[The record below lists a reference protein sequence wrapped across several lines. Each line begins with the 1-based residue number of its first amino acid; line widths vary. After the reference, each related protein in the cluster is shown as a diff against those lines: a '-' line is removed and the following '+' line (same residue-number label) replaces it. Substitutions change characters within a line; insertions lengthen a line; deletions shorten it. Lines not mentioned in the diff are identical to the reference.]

1 MTTKKILIAV
11 ALAAAIGAPATG
23 FLNGAEGQAISS
35 TGMRIPFPHALPI
48 GAFSRQ
54 SELASLDRADAWL
67 NGPELTPEAL
77 RGKVVLINFWTYSC
91 INWRR
96 QLPYLRAWHEK
107 YKDQGLVVIGV
118 HAPEFE
124 FEKTLSNIRWA
135 TKDMRIDY
143 PVAVDNNHS
152 IWRAFR
158 NGAWPALYFI
168 DAQGRLRHQHLG
180 EGSYQQSEMV
190 IQSLLREAGSSG
202 TAHLPPVLDVSGHEL
217 AADWANLRS
226 PENYVGFA
234 RTENFAS
241 PGGLLRNAPRR
252 YLTPSKLSVNEWALS
267 GEWTVRKDAALLDA
281 SNGSIRYRFHA
292 RDLHLVMGPA
302 KPGTSVKFR
311 VLIDGK
317 APGANQ
323 GVDIDEQGY
332 GTVTEQRMYQLVR
345 QAGPVVDRLFEIE
358 FTGAGAEVFA
368 FSFG

>member
-1 MTTKKILIAV
+1 MTTKKMLIAV
-11 ALAAAIGAPATG
+11 ALAASFGAPAAG
-23 FLNGAEGQAISS
+23 ILNEAEAQVISS
-35 TGMRIPFPHALPI
+35 TGMRIPYPHTMPI
-48 GAFSRQ
+48 GLFGRQ
-54 SELASLDRADAWL
+54 SELASLDHADAWL
-67 NGPELTPEAL
+67 NGSALTPEAL

-96 QLPYLRAWHEK
+96 QLPYLRTWHEK

-124 FEKTLSNIRWA
+124 FEKSLANVGWA

-143 PVAVDNNHS
+143 PVAVDNSHA
-152 IWRAFR
+152 IWRGFR

-168 DAQGRLRHQHLG
+168 DAQGRLRHQFLG

-190 IQSLLREAGSSG
+190 IQALLREAGASG
-202 TAHLPPVLDVSGHEL
+202 TAHQPAAIEVSGHEL

-226 PENYVGFA
+226 PENYIGFA

-241 PGGLLRNAPRR
+241 PGGLLRNAAHR
-252 YLTPSKLSVNEWALS
+252 YQAPAQLDVNEWALS
-267 GEWTVRKDAALLDA
+267 GDWTVRKDTAALNA
-281 SNGSIRYRFHA
+281 PNGAIRYRFHA

-302 KPGTSVKFR
+302 KADMPVKFR

-317 APGANQ
+317 APGPDH
-323 GVDIDEQGY
+323 GVDIDAQGY

-345 QAGPVVDRLFEIE
+345 QSGPVADRLFEIE
-358 FTGAGAEVFA
+358 FSGPGVEAFA